1 MGSKNPRGAK
11 KKKNEKMNEN
21 RPSSRGAKIKHEVMY
36 FATKWKN
43 VFCKKEKKEKIWN
56 EMINL

>member
-1 MGSKNPRGAK
+1 MKNGLEEPTWCQ

-36 FATKWKN
+36 FATK
-43 VFCKKEKKEKIWN
+43 
-56 EMINL
+56 

>member
-11 KKKNEKMNEN
+11 KKKMNEN

-56 EMINL
+56 EIINL